1 MDLGEL
7 LLGVVMVAAS
17 VGALWFALP
26 KEDGQV
32 RPFLRSE
39 HAQSYFAVVIL
50 SMFALGMV
58 NIVTGIVPGQTGS
71 MYDNRPTKR

>member
-1 MDLGEL
+1 MNIGEL
-7 LLGVVMVAAS
+7 LSGIVMVAAS

-32 RPFLRSE
+32 RPFLRNE
-39 HAQSYFAVVIL
+39 HAQSYFAVAIL
-50 SMFALGMV
+50 SLLALGMV
-58 NIVTGIVPGQTGS
+58 NIITGLAPGETGS